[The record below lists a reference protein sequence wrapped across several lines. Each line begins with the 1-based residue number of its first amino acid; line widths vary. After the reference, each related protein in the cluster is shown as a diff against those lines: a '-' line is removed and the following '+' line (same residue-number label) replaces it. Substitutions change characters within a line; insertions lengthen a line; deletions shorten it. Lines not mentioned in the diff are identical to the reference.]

1 MIATY
6 CPHWGCMEEHGDRKW
21 LDRHFDVMSLMERK
35 QSQVFPDFYRL
46 VSRSRDSGENAHKWY
61 REHAQ
66 AELPWSPGASDG
78 ADSTGDPLA
87 RLAAKVII
95 YMYI

>member
-6 CPHWGCMEEHGDRKW
+6 CVPTEAAWKNMATESDSIAISMW
-21 LDRHFDVMSLMERK
+21 WVWWNRH
-35 QSQVFPDFYRL
+35 FYRL